1 MSPRGPRPRRGG
13 LNMRPRLLR
22 LALTAALL
30 VVGAGISHA
39 LAPDDAIYLSQEGV
53 DPEIIIAKICA
64 DAEAWD
70 LTAEEIV
77 YLAEEGVSLDV
88 INALIDPVSAAEKWG
103 FTLGEPD
110 VYIQEGEET
119 YAEEGYYP
127 DDGYYIEESGG
138 SSLIFSLGYYNGP
151 LAVHYFSHP
160 YFYPYMYTNGFSFG
174 YSYWPVYYRSY
185 YYPWS
190 CGYYPYPYYAYG
202 EGSYYYGDAY
212 IGYYQHNYYG
222 DRGTRVHEIGDVAY
236 RGWSDERERKAAWR
250 SDKPPNPEIRD
261 GNGGD
266 PGKEQLADGYRSR
279 NDGGRGSRGF
289 DPMPGDRRIGS
300 EGTLNTGGPIGD
312 VARVDGRTSGGTRRG
327 GDIASVVPAKST
339 EGRRS
344 GERGSLSSGLPSQ
357 STKRVSDIGGRRTV
371 GTPKKIELPNGRRS
385 IDRTTSKNPGRRKVS
400 LGTTRT
406 NKSSLGRKLESSA
419 KKSTNSRRK
428 ITSPKQN
435 TVSTGSKS
443 SGSKSSS
450 NRILKPSR
458 STSTKIAKPTKSS
471 SSKSSP
477 KISKSSGSKKSLSSK
492 KVSRSGGSSSKK
504 APSVK
509 SSRSSS
515 KSSAKRSSGSLGGR
529 R

>member
-1 MSPRGPRPRRGG
+1 
-13 LNMRPRLLR
+13 MRPRLLR

-30 VVGAGISHA
+30 VVGAGVSHA
-39 LAPDDAIYLSQEGV
+39 LTPDDAIYLSQEGV

-160 YFYPYMYTNGFSFG
+160 YFYPYMYTNGFAFS
-174 YSYWPVYYRSY
+174 YSYWPAYYRSY

-202 EGSYYYGDAY
+202 DGSYYHGDAY
-212 IGYYQHNYYG
+212 VGYYQHNYYG
-222 DRGTRVHEIGDVAY
+222 DHGTRVHEVGDVAY

-250 SDKPPNPEIRD
+250 SDKPPNPVIRD
-261 GNGGD
+261 GSSE
-266 PGKEQLADGYRSR
+266 KLADGYRSR
-279 NDGGRGSRGF
+279 NDGGRGSKGF
-289 DPMPGDRRIGS
+289 DPMPGDRRVGGK
-300 EGTLNTGGPIGD
+300 GTLTSGGPVGD
-312 VARVDGRTSGGTRRG
+312 VVRVDGRTSGGTRRG
-327 GDIASVVPAKST
+327 GDVATVVPVKST
-339 EGRRS
+339 DREGRRI
-344 GERGSLSSGLPSQ
+344 GDRGTLSSGLPGQ
-357 STKRVSDIGGRRTV
+357 GTKRVSDIGSGRRI
-371 GTPKKIELPNGRRS
+371 GTAKKIELPNGRRS
-385 IDRTTSKNPGRRKVS
+385 IDRKTSTAPGRRTVS
-400 LGTTRT
+400 LGTTRS
-406 NKSSLGRKLESSA
+406 NKSSLGRKVESGT
-419 KKSTNSRRK
+419 KKSATPRRK
-428 ITSPKQN
+428 ISSPRRSTSIGK
-435 TVSTGSKS
+435 KS
-443 SGSKSSS
+443 SGSKSSGKS
-450 NRILKPSR
+450 ILKPSR
-458 STSTKIAKPTKSS
+458 SKSTKIAKPSKSS
-471 SSKSSP
+471 SRKSSP
-477 KISKSSGSKKSLSSK
+477 KISKSGGNKKSSSSK
-492 KVSRSGGSSSKK
+492 KISRSSGSSSKK
-504 APSVK
+504 APSMK
-509 SSRSSS
+509 PSRSSS
-515 KSSAKRSSGSLGGR
+515 KSSAKSSRGRVGR